1 MSAVL
6 QSHPASPTPAGLWR
20 ASELSPQTLR
30 TFSTGHAALDAV
42 LPGGGWPVGALVEV
56 LQAPHSLNEW
66 GLLAPLLSRCAG
78 VQVLVGAPHPP
89 FGPALA
95 GRGVDPQRLLWVQG
109 SQPDLQLWAT
119 EQALRCADVELVL
132 AWLPGIRMAQ
142 ARRLAV
148 AAQAHQKLLFVFRA
162 AQAQSES
169 SPAVL
174 RLLLE
179 QGPGG
184 TRSLRLHIL
193 KRRGPPLAQAVHIE
207 AGPARLDALLSASR
221 ARRRRA
227 AGAGA
232 GAMPAASS
240 VEAALAAGE
249 SHALDRIAS
258 LAA

>member
-1 MSAVL
+1 MFAVSSSSSPVL
-6 QSHPASPTPAGLWR
+6 PAPAGLWR
-20 ASELSPQTLR
+20 ASELSQEALR
-30 TFSTGHAALDAV
+30 TVGTGHAALDAV

-56 LQAPHSLNEW
+56 LQAPHRFSEW
-66 GLLAPLLSRCAG
+66 SLLAPMLSRCAG

-109 SQPDLQLWAT
+109 SQPALQLWAA

-132 AWLPGIRMAQ
+132 AWLPRIKMAQ

-162 AQAQSES
+162 EQAQCES
-169 SPAVL
+169 SPAML

-179 QGPGG
+179 ADPGG
-184 TRSLRLHIL
+184 ARPLRLRIL
-193 KRRGPPLAQAVHIE
+193 KRRGPPLVQAVHID
-207 AGPARLDALLSASR
+207 AGPARLDALLAASR
-221 ARRRRA
+221 ARHRPMEGVFA
-227 AGAGA
+227 A
-232 GAMPAASS
+232 PAAFP
-240 VEAALAAGE
+240 VEAALAAGKN
-249 SHALDRIAS
+249 HALDRTAS